1 MSGSRSPPADACAS
15 DPAGAASA
23 ASFSH
28 GSRHHEELAAEA
40 APTRS
45 RPRVRKHPGRDAV
58 SSASSRKGP
67 PRVTP
72 SILLPAI
79 LVAALLAWAVMLFNR
94 LVRLRNQL
102 RTAWA
107 DIAVQPNHTPHTVH

>member
-1 MSGSRSPPADACAS
+1 MAGARSPPADACAS

-45 RPRVRKHPGRDAV
+45 RARVGKHPGRDAV

-67 PRVTP
+67 PRVTT
-72 SILLPAI
+72 SIQLPAI
-79 LVAALLAWAVMLFNR
+79 LATGQESSGEKGGRYGELWGVGR
-94 LVRLRNQL
+94 E
-102 RTAWA
+102 
-107 DIAVQPNHTPHTVH
+107 